1 MNEDLA
7 EQKPTEKE
15 EKSEEDDEVDDG
27 ESYESEL
34 EEIYTA
40 YTCQF
45 IRDKDYHLFEKL
57 AQSKRG
63 LNVGK
68 FGRFWADF
76 GCKIPG
82 RKVTQIFNK
91 FAL

>member
-1 MNEDLA
+1 VDKSLESALNNDLV
-7 EQKPTEKE
+7 EEKPIEKE
-15 EKSEEDDEVDDG
+15 EQVEEKDDLESEDN
-27 ESYESEL
+27 YESEL

-40 YTCQF
+40 YTSQF

-68 FGRFWADF
+68 FGRF
-76 GCKIPG
+76 
-82 RKVTQIFNK
+82 
-91 FAL
+91 